1 MTVLSDPGR
10 FCIITISHSKSA
22 KSTAATVLYGIVSSE
37 NSYPHTGTATYFSYN
52 KDCTNECSC
61 GKIFIYMLPVAG
73 EVGKERLR
81 PDLTGSGNMKGEQD
95 EQL

>member
-1 MTVLSDPGR
+1 MTENCVCREKG
-10 FCIITISHSKSA
+10 KSGNAAAWRHA
-22 KSTAATVLYGIVSSE
+22 KRGSRIFDSGFGI
-37 NSYPHTGTATYFSYN
+37 G
-52 KDCTNECSC
+52 DCTNECSC

>member
-1 MTVLSDPGR
+1 MKRVL
-10 FCIITISHSKSA
+10 ISIDIMRLK
-22 KSTAATVLYGIVSSE
+22 TTE
-37 NSYPHTGTATYFSYN
+37 N
-52 KDCTNECSC
+52 C
-61 GKIFIYMLPVAG
+61 GNIFIYMLPVAG